1 MTFIKWVGGKTK
13 LLSKIIPKITQII
26 DSSSSI
32 ESSKQ
37 STLPASMKIKYVE
50 PFVGG
55 GSVLISILE
64 HYSSNPNIQF
74 IANDLNKQLITT
86 YEMIKNNVELLI
98 ELLIES
104 LTVLQKII
112 NDELNE
118 SLYISFRETYNEI
131 ITNNDEDDLMCL
143 CSDFIGQ
150 YSLMKEQQN
159 PSLLDIQLVVS
170 SLFIFLNKT
179 CFRGLYR
186 VNRSGKFNVPF
197 GHYKHPTLFDAQ
209 YLRRLNILFQRVE
222 FTNTEYQKI
231 LANLSSNDV
240 VYLDPPYM
248 DTFNDYNS
256 KTFNHQQFFSMIT
269 SSPSHIIFSNSVS
282 FINSFPTI
290 TDKYEIETLSITDKI
305 NSKSPNS
312 ERFEI
317 LASKK

>member
-1 MTFIKWVGGKTK
+1 MTFVKWVGGKTK
-13 LLSKIIPKITQII
+13 LLSKIVPKITQTIN
-26 DSSSSI
+26 SSSSI

-98 ELLIES
+98 ES

-112 NDELNE
+112 DNELNE

-150 YSLMKEQQN
+150 HSLMKEQQN
-159 PSLLDIQLVVS
+159 PSLLDIQLVIS

-222 FTNTEYQKI
+222 FTNTEYQKT

-312 ERFEI
+312 ERLEI